1 MTDHALTTSGS
12 TDAAFGWSFYARFY
26 AWRFS

>member
-1 MTDHALTTSGS
+1 MSDHALTSACSNASG
-12 TDAAFGWSFYARFY
+12 FGWSFYASYY